1 MNASHDHMLR
11 YTTKAFTAVL
21 SAVAVIGCLT
31 CPTALAGDAAPRPS
45 RPGGPRSPEPDSIHT
60 EPAPV
65 TVSVQDMDITE
76 LLQMFSKSRGLNI
89 VCGDD
94 VRGRV
99 SLELRD
105 VPFEQALDSAVSTAG
120 CQAVKR
126 GDIYF
131 VNRIPDDD
139 PNDCVLKEVK
149 TFRLD
154 YAPVTEIQT
163 VVTQML
169 SRAGRVTN
177 YPPLRAVV
185 VEDRPD
191 VLDRVASVIAQLD
204 RPPRQVLIEAKII
217 EARLSRDMVYG
228 IDWSLLF
235 SSKDGSGSFS
245 GEGFTTPQQV
255 RKDGVFVTWGTADF
269 QATLE
274 SIEGI
279 DELNTLAAPRLLAVD
294 GTEAEII
301 IGGELGF
308 SVVTTLDNSVIQ
320 SVEFLDV
327 GAQLRIIPTIAND
340 GYVLMNIHPELS
352 DGVIDEGLPSKT
364 TAEVT
369 TNVLVKD
376 GQTLFIGGLIRERS
390 EQIRRGIPL
399 LVRIPLLGV
408 LFGKTSY
415 STSKSE
421 LITLITPRII
431 RPGESPQY

>member
-1 MNASHDHMLR
+1 MNGSLDHGPR
-11 YTTKAFTAVL
+11 RFRKALVGVA
-21 SAVAVIGCLT
+21 SAVALAGCLT
-31 CPTALAGDAAPRPS
+31 GPTSTAQEAAYRPAGSADER
-45 RPGGPRSPEPDSIHT
+45 GTEPDPIRA

-65 TVSVQDMDITE
+65 TVSVQDIDITE

-89 VCGDD
+89 VCGED
-94 VRGRV
+94 VSGRV

-105 VPFEQALDSAVSTAG
+105 VPFDQALDSAVSMAG

-131 VNRIPDDD
+131 VNRIARED
-139 PNDCVLKEVK
+139 PNDGVLKEVR

-177 YPPLRAVV
+177 YPPLRSVV

-191 VLDRVASVIAQLD
+191 VLERVASVIAQLD

-217 EARLSRDMVYG
+217 EARLARDMIYG

-245 GEGFTTPQQV
+245 GEGFTTPAQV

-327 GAQLRIIPTIAND
+327 GAQLRITPTIADD
-340 GYVLMNIHPELS
+340 GYVLMKIHPELS

-369 TNVLVKD
+369 TNVLIKD

-399 LVRIPLLGV
+399 LVRIPLLGM

-421 LITLITPRII
+421 LITLITPRIVQ
-431 RPGESPQY
+431 PGESPQY